1 MIDNHG
7 RSTPDHAA
15 GFLAVAN
22 LSSIA
27 NGQGL
32 IRWYSEEGS
41 YRLFLDGKRILP
53 GGISTSKFKNIQSS
67 FGL

>member
-1 MIDNHG
+1 MG
-7 RSTPDHAA
+7 AA
-15 GFLAVAN
+15 RRTMQQVYVSFLAVAN

-32 IRWYSEEGS
+32 ICWYSEEGS
-41 YRLFLDGKRILP
+41 YRLFLDGKQILP